1 MAETQRIEL
10 TEEQFAKGE
19 LVFPANHVIVEMTH
33 NNDYAKSKGGI
44 IVGLADRATYAEG
57 KNSLGADMQEVWGTV
72 VKLPPKLNFDKEDPN
87 SMDWETDMELEIGDL
102 VWFGIIESAN
112 CSEIVVG
119 ERLYKIIPYE
129 DLYVAKRDIKIERN
143 KNDIIIGW
151 NIVSQI
157 IPLNGFVLCQTL
169 NRRKISDLDVISEGH
184 IDTTRC
190 IVRFVG
196 KPNKQYKVESYVD
209 FEDLQPG
216 DEVLLAPRT
225 PFLYL
230 ERKKYLSSFDGD
242 NLYIVIPRR
251 KISMLLKRDK
261 DGRKD
266 I

>member
-87 SMDWETDMELEIGDL
+87 SMDWDTDMELEIGDL

-129 DLYVAKRDIKIERN
+129 DLYVAKRLNPPRIKGID
-143 KNDIIIGW
+143 K
-151 NIVSQI
+151 I

-216 DEVLLAPRT
+216 DELLLSPRT